1 MSPGSKAL
9 PSPVHVVAGVLR
21 DTRGRILLARR
32 TEGRD
37 LAGAWE
43 FPGGKVEPG
52 ESPADA
58 LKRELHEELGI
69 EIGNAEPLISV
80 PQRYVNKS
88 IVLDV
93 YTVQSYTGKPKG
105 REKQALAWS
114 PLEKLIS
121 YPMPSADRPVV
132 AALTQSDVLAIT
144 PEFYGEKQGFLSN
157 IERQLVS
164 GVRLIQLRCK
174 KISGKKLKEL
184 ALDIRTLCHEHSAT
198 LFINEDLELAMA
210 LDCPVHLKS
219 NQLMQPDIGTR
230 LSGHRFSAA
239 CHSIDEL
246 KMAESLAASYAV
258 LGPVLKTNSHP
269 DKPGIGWSG
278 FAKYRQEVSLPIFA
292 LGGLGRKDISRAR
305 QHGAQGIAGISQLW
319 PPPQ

>member
-1 MSPGSKAL
+1 LAPI
-9 PSPVHVVAGVLR
+9 HVVAGVLR

-52 ESPADA
+52 ELASEA
-58 LKRELHEELGI
+58 LARELFEELGI
-69 EIGNAEPLISV
+69 RIGKAEPLISV
-80 PQRYVNKS
+80 PQHYLNKS

-93 YTVQSYTGKPKG
+93 YTILSFTGKPTG

-121 YPMPSADRPVV
+121 YPMPPADKPVV
-132 AALTQSDVLAIT
+132 AALTQPWLLLIT
-144 PEFYGEKQGFLSN
+144 PEFYGDKRTYLSC
-157 IERQLVS
+157 IEQQLAS
-164 GVRLIQLRCK
+164 GIGLIQLRCK
-174 KISGKKLKEL
+174 SLAAKKLKEL
-184 ALDIRTLCHEHSAT
+184 ALDIRTLCNEHNAT
-198 LFINEDLELAMA
+198 LFINEDIELARA

-219 NQLMQPDIGTR
+219 KQLMQPDIQIQLAGNC
-230 LSGHRFSAA
+230 FSAA

-246 KMAESLAASYAV
+246 KTAENLNASFAV

-269 DKPGIGWSG
+269 DVNAIGWLG
-278 FAKYRQEVSLPIFA
+278 FAKLRNEVSLPIFA
-292 LGGLGRKDISRAR
+292 LGGLNARDIAVAR
-305 QHGAQGIAGISQLW
+305 QYGAQGVAGISQFW
-319 PPPQ
+319 PTKF